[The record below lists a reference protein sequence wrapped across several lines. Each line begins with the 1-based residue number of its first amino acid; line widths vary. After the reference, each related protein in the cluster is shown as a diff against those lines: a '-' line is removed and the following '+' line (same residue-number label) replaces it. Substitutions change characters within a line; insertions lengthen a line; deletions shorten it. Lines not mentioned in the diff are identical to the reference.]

1 VAIGDGAGNRDRRAR
16 DANGGEDAAGP
27 AGGTPAF
34 PWHHVAMPALVIV
47 DIEVTDPVL
56 YEDYKRL
63 ASASI
68 AAHGGRYRVRGGRFE
83 VLDGSWTPRRLVV
96 LEFDS
101 VERAKAWRESP
112 EYAEAKKVRE
122 GCARSNMI
130 VVEGVS
136 EA

>member
-1 VAIGDGAGNRDRRAR
+1 
-16 DANGGEDAAGP
+16 
-27 AGGTPAF
+27 
-34 PWHHVAMPALVIV
+34 MPALVIV

-68 AAHGGRYRVRGGRFE
+68 AAHGGRYLVRGGRSE
-83 VLDGSWTPRRLVV
+83 VLDGTWTPRRLVV

-101 VERAKAWRESP
+101 MEKAKAWRESP
-112 EYAEAKKVRE
+112 EYAQAKKVRE

-130 VVEGVS
+130 VVEG
-136 EA
+136 AT